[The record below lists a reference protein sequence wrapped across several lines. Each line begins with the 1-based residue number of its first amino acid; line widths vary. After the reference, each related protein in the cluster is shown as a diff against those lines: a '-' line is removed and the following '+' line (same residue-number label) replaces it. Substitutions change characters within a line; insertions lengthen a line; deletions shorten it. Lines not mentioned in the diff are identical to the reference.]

1 MAKIKVVAKRD
12 FIESI
17 TASSRPLPALAELIW
32 NGLDAGSDRV
42 TINLKRDDMDG
53 IEAII
58 IRDYGDGIDH
68 VQVEALFGNLGDSW
82 KKETE
87 KYKGRAL
94 HGKNGRGRFKA
105 FALGF
110 RVEWSTVYE
119 KDGKLYSFSI
129 RGDANALDDFN
140 VTDPAECGPGA
151 VSGTTVTI
159 TNPLRNFRS
168 LQGDDAPHEIAKIFS
183 AYLTEYPGVRIEYD
197 GQNIDAKDAQLDRR
211 EYSLNDIVLSDG
223 SIISSTVVI
232 VEWKTPTERTIHL
245 CDSNGVSLHEMPI
258 GQKVRAPGYNFTA
271 YVKSDYFKKLDKSG
285 LLAVAFMDEGVTRVV
300 ESAIICLKSHFRR
313 RIAEQQSAIVEDWK
327 KQKIYPYED
336 KEDIGS
342 IESIERQ
349 VFDIVAVN
357 VQSYLPSFDK
367 SDIKSKKFTFRLLAQ
382 ALRQNPGSVQVII
395 EEVLGLKRE
404 AQNDLAELLKKT
416 SLSSIISSAKIVA
429 NRLDFLNGLE
439 TLLFDKESKRKL
451 LERDQLHK
459 ILEDEAWVF
468 HEEFALAASEE
479 RLEEVLKKH
488 LDKLGIREDNPDIV
502 DLGEGST
509 GRLDLM
515 LHRAVQPRSDEYDYL
530 VVELKRPSQKIN
542 SDVLTQIEK
551 YAIAVANDERF
562 HGVKVRWNFVAVS
575 NELDDF
581 AKRRAKQRGKP
592 PGVIFEDDE
601 LNITV
606 WAKSWADIINDARAK
621 LSFVNSRLSYE
632 ADSESAKQYLKLA
645 HAKFIPDVP
654 VFRSKQGESILTEP
668 RRDVMTINK

>member
-1 MAKIKVVAKRD
+1 M
-12 FIESI
+12 
-17 TASSRPLPALAELIW
+17 
-32 NGLDAGSDRV
+32 
-42 TINLKRDDMDG
+42 
-53 IEAII
+53 
-58 IRDYGDGIDH
+58 
-68 VQVEALFGNLGDSW
+68 
-82 KKETE
+82 
-87 KYKGRAL
+87 
-94 HGKNGRGRFKA
+94 
-105 FALGF
+105 
-110 RVEWSTVYE
+110 
-119 KDGKLYSFSI
+119 
-129 RGDANALDDFN
+129 
-140 VTDPAECGPGA
+140 
-151 VSGTTVTI
+151 
-159 TNPLRNFRS
+159 
-168 LQGDDAPHEIAKIFS
+168 
-183 AYLTEYPGVRIEYD
+183 
-197 GQNIDAKDAQLDRR
+197 
-211 EYSLNDIVLSDG
+211 
-223 SIISSTVVI
+223 
-232 VEWKTPTERTIHL
+232 
-245 CDSNGVSLHEMPI
+245 
-258 GQKVRAPGYNFTA
+258 
-271 YVKSDYFKKLDKSG
+271 
-285 LLAVAFMDEGVTRVV
+285 
-300 ESAIICLKSHFRR
+300 
-313 RIAEQQSAIVEDWK
+313 
-327 KQKIYPYED
+327 
-336 KEDIGS
+336 
-342 IESIERQ
+342 
-349 VFDIVAVN
+349 
-357 VQSYLPSFDK
+357 
-367 SDIKSKKFTFRLLAQ
+367 
-382 ALRQNPGSVQVII
+382 
-395 EEVLGLKRE
+395 LGLKRE